1 MINRSILHVRANR
14 IEGLLSD
21 CRTYVRN
28 DIKSNFGLDVDIIFD
43 EGIPITKG
51 QLDDSVQPML
61 MCIGVGDLLP
71 DDRFDF
77 HRLSDQDVIR
87 PIINMFHESEHVFQ
101 CVQFRHVVHPTN
113 EDVYL
118 AVNKLARIGNDL
130 YYLYPENYYHNPR
143 EIRAEQAGVMDAY
156 EYLCDTFSDV
166 DDDLIESLVLD
177 YVNERASNECY
188 YIKQPFGKPFTDILD
203 VKKAFIDVF
212 EQSKVSQRM
221 YMQRDNHDV
230 VGDLFWNHDE
240 WSAVSDEF
248 FRPSNRG
255 YMQDKIVASVN
266 VFLYPEYL
274 DDYPCITAK
283 GVDLSDM
290 AVFGKRFP
298 DIDDVR
304 NKRVSDANLRLGDV
318 GVDVG
323 SPNDVSFSR
332 PLPDIDCSDNGCDD
346 IQFGE

>member
-1 MINRSILHVRANR
+1 MINSVLRV
-14 IEGLLSD
+14 GLRKL
-21 CRTYVRN
+21 
-28 DIKSNFGLDVDIIFD
+28 KSVYENTVSYIVADSKSLFDLDVDFQFD
-43 EGIPITKG
+43 SEMSLHDSM
-51 QLDDSVQPML
+51 LDDSGSSLSVL
-61 MCIGVGDLLP
+61 VGTGGFLSSRFSFGFVP
-71 DDRFDF
+71 DNI
-77 HRLSDQDVIR
+77 VIR
-87 PIINMFHESEHVFQ
+87 PIINMFHEAEHIHQ
-101 CVQFRHVVHPTN
+101 YAQFRHVTHPTN

-143 EIRAEQAGVMDAY
+143 EIRAEQAGVTEAY
-156 EYLCDTFSDV
+156 DYLCEVFSDV
-166 DDDLIESLVLD
+166 DDELIESLVLD

-188 YIKQPFGKPFTDILD
+188 YIKQPLGEPFTDIWD
-203 VKKAFIDVF
+203 VNRAFDDAF
-212 EQSKVSQRM
+212 EQSKTSQRM

-240 WSAVSDEF
+240 WSAVSDAF

-266 VFLYPEYL
+266 VFLHPEYL